1 LGRNVPATL
10 LAATGLAAVLLAGP
24 ADGAPGGPNRTAD
37 LPPAAR
43 TAVRAGIDFLVANQ
57 GPDGSWLSDGQT
69 GQYPVAMTAL
79 AGLALLAEG
88 NTPYSGPH
96 ADAVRRAVEYLIQ
109 RADPETGLVGS
120 EDAGRPMFGHGFSMA
135 FLAEVYG
142 SGARASLQQRI
153 RTVLLRA
160 IALTARS
167 QSPRG
172 GWYYTADS
180 EQDEGAVTITQAQ
193 GLRACANAGLPVP
206 AETMERALAY
216 LHASVNPDG
225 GIAYRAGEPG
235 SSRPAITCAAVATMY
250 AAGLYTGDMVEG
262 ALAYALETVPGTA
275 PSRSGGSHFFY
286 AHLYLSQVMYFRG
299 GEEWTEYFRPV
310 RDWLVQAQDED
321 GSWSGEFI
329 GRTYGTSVAL
339 LILQLP
345 ANSLPLLQR

>member
-1 LGRNVPATL
+1 M
-10 LAATGLAAVLLAGP
+10 
-24 ADGAPGGPNRTAD
+24 AD
-37 LPPAAR
+37 LSPGAHAAAR
-43 TAVRAGIDFLVANQ
+43 SGIGFLVATQ

-69 GQYPVAMTAL
+69 GRYPVAMTAL

-88 NTPYSGPH
+88 NTPYSGPN
-96 ADAVRRAVEYLIQ
+96 AGAVRNAVEYLVQ
-109 RADPETGLVGS
+109 RADPDTGLIGS
-120 EDAGRPMFGHGFSMA
+120 EDAGRPMFGHGFAMA
-135 FLAEVYG
+135 FLAESYG
-142 SGARASLQQRI
+142 AGARAALQERI

-160 IALTARS
+160 IGLTARS
-167 QSPRG
+167 QSARG
-172 GWYYTADS
+172 GWYYTPDS

-206 AETMERALAY
+206 AETMARALDY
-216 LHASVNPDG
+216 LRASVNPDG

-250 AAGLYTGDMVEG
+250 AAGQYSGDMVDG
-262 ALAYALETVPGTA
+262 ALAYALGTVPGTA

-286 AHLYLSQVMYFRG
+286 AHMYLSQVMYFRG
-299 GEEWTEYFRPV
+299 GDQWTQYFQPLEQ
-310 RDWLVQAQDED
+310 WLVEAQNGD

-345 ANSLPLLQR
+345 ANNLPLLQR